1 MRVVF
6 LLTLLSVVGAGQPFS
21 PSQLTIVKSEQSSG
35 IEALR
40 NASPALMRDMCQEWV
55 PFFRHYRGQF
65 PERSDQEIAVFAIV
79 TMTKAVEE
87 ELGAP
92 SSYTD
97 NDYLEAALILRMA
110 CIE

>member
-1 MRVVF
+1 MYG
-6 LLTLLSVVGAGQPFS
+6 LLLFTLSGVVGAGQPFS

-40 NASPALMRDMCQEWV
+40 NASPALMRDMCREWV
-55 PFFRHYRGQF
+55 PFFQHYRAQF
-65 PERSDQEIAVFAIV
+65 PNRSDQEVAVFAIV
-79 TMTKAVEE
+79 AMTRAVEE

-92 SSYTD
+92 SNYTD

-110 CIE
+110 CNE